1 MKLLIIGAGGNTG
14 EAVVEQALA
23 LGHEVTA
30 FVHSPA
36 EYKRTDVRV
45 IGGDARDRDVMLGA
59 VRGQDAV
66 LDTLGGH
73 LPFLN
78 TTVETDT
85 ARNVID
91 AMQEAGVR
99 RLIVVSAIG
108 EGDSINNVHSYY
120 RHLFMP
126 TLLRGVMK
134 DKADLEAVVEHSA
147 LDWIII
153 RPAGLSNG
161 VPKGVR
167 IVKSDSDEKVRFITR
182 ADVAHFMLEQL
193 TSDTYLHQAVGIAN
207 PEDEGKQIDL
217 ALQSVSIPSTP

>member
-1 MKLLIIGAGGNTG
+1 MKLLIIGAGGETG
-14 EAVVEQALA
+14 EAVVDQALI
-23 LGHEVTA
+23 LGHDVTA

-36 EYKRTDVRV
+36 EYNQQDSKVV
-45 IGGDARDRDVMLGA
+45 EGDARDRAVMLEA
-59 VRGQDAV
+59 VRGHDAM

-78 TTVETDT
+78 TTLQTDA

-91 AMQEAGVR
+91 AMQQTGVR
-99 RLIVVSAIG
+99 RLIAVSTIG

-120 RHLFMP
+120 LHLFTP

-134 DKADLEAVVEHSA
+134 DKAGLEAAVEQSA
-147 LDWIII
+147 LDWIIV

-161 VPKGVR
+161 SPKGIH
-167 IVKSDSDEKVRFITR
+167 IVNPHSDEKVRFITR

-193 TSDTYLHQAVGIAN
+193 TSDKYLHQAVSISN
-207 PEDEGKQIDL
+207 PED
-217 ALQSVSIPSTP
+217 